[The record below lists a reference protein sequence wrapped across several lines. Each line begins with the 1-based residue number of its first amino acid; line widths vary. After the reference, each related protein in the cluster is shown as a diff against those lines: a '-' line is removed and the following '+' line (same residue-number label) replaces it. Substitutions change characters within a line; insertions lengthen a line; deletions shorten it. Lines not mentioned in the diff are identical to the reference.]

1 MAELKRGANVGIVL
15 DVEAKPRPWQPP
27 AAEETP
33 FRILV
38 IANLSGARA
47 ATMTSHRSPT
57 RIDRDNFE
65 LVLSRFEPSVKV
77 GQTGRTVVT
86 MSELDDF
93 HPDQLWARLALFEP
107 LRSLRKRLDDPR
119 VFEMAVREW
128 LGGKDSPAPPPP
140 TGGSILD
147 QMLGQTPGP
156 APQARQAQT
165 PADDFH
171 EEIKRLVQPHLLPG
185 DDPRKTALTERLDA
199 AAAELMRAIL
209 HDPEYQAVEAVWR
222 ALFLLVRRIETGEDI
237 SIWVLD
243 AARDEIEADLASSQ
257 TIERSALHRLLVDE
271 TSASSGAS
279 PWAVVLANLTFGP
292 DARDLSLLAGLA
304 AIARLAGAPLLAG
317 ASPALA
323 GCTGFDADSDPAD
336 WADADPRWAAFRKS
350 PLARFVG
357 LALPRFLGRVPY
369 GRDGDPCDAFGFEE
383 LATPPPHQ
391 HYLWSNAAF
400 ACTLLLAESFA
411 QASWAMRPGM
421 HQDVEGLPLH
431 VYRDGG
437 TGRAKPCAET
447 LMSERM
453 AARLLEAGLMPL
465 ASLKDRDS
473 ARLLRFQS
481 VADPPSGLAG
491 RWNTR
496 EA

>member
-1 MAELKRGANVGIVL
+1 MAELKRGTNVGIVL
-15 DVEAKPRPWQPP
+15 DVEAKPRPWQAPVSD
-27 AAEETP
+27 ETP
-33 FRILV
+33 FRIL
-38 IANLSGARA
+38 ILANLSGARTRRDDLA
-47 ATMTSHRSPT
+47 SRSPA

-65 LVLSRFEPSVKV
+65 PLLSRFEPSVKV

-128 LGGKDSPAPPPP
+128 LGGRAAPAAPDPT
-140 TGGSILD
+140 TGGGSVLD
-147 QMLGQTPGP
+147 QMLEQTSGPGP
-156 APQARQAQT
+156 RAKT
-165 PADDFH
+165 PPPDEFQ
-171 EEIKRLVQPHLLPG
+171 EEIRRLVQPHLLPG
-185 DDPRKTALTERLDA
+185 DDPRKSALTERLDA
-199 AAAELMRAIL
+199 AAAELMRAVL
-209 HDPEYQAVEAVWR
+209 HDPEYQAIEAVWR
-222 ALFLLVRRIETGEDI
+222 ALYLLVRRIETDEEI

-243 AARDEIEADLASSQ
+243 ASREEIEADLADGRG
-257 TIERSALHRLLVDE
+257 IERSALYRVLVDE
-271 TSASSGAS
+271 TSASGGAT
-279 PWAVVLANLTFGP
+279 PWAVIVSNLTFGP
-292 DARDLSLLAGLA
+292 DTADLSLLASLA
-304 AIARLAGAPLLAG
+304 ALAQLAGAPLLAG

-323 GCTGFDADSDPAD
+323 GSPAFDLESDPAD
-336 WADADPRWAAFRKS
+336 WGPPDPRWAAFRKS

-369 GRDGDPCDAFGFEE
+369 GQSGEPCDAIEFEE
-383 LATPPPHQ
+383 LPSPPNHR

-411 QASWAMRPGM
+411 QASWAMRPGA
-421 HQDVEGLPLH
+421 HQDLDGLPLH
-431 VYRDGG
+431 VAGG
-437 TGRAKPCAET
+437 QAKPCAET

-465 ASLKDRDS
+465 ASMKDRD
-473 ARLLRFQS
+473 AVRLVRFQS
-481 VADPPSGLAG
+481 VADPPAGLAG